1 MSIVDSDRDRSR
13 YDDIEAVIAALE
25 AGEMILIVDE
35 AGRENEG
42 DLYVP
47 AEAVTPEQINFMLTD
62 GRGLVC
68 APMGPEL
75 TDDLGLEQMV
85 PRSQNT
91 EEMGTAFTVSV
102 DAVSTGTGISAYDR
116 AETIQALADPETAP
130 TDLEKPGHIFPLEA
144 RADGVLD
151 RAGHTEAAVDLARI
165 AGYRPAG
172 VICEVVD
179 DDGTMAREDRLLE
192 FAEEHDLPT
201 VTVADV
207 VEYRYLTETLV
218 SREVETRLPTE
229 FGEFD
234 LYGYDYRG
242 ETHVALVNFED
253 VDPGTDRPLVRIHS
267 KCLTGDA
274 LHSLKCDCGFQL
286 DQTLQRISEEGG
298 VLLYLD
304 QEGRGIGLLNKLKA
318 YQLQEEGYD
327 TVEANR
333 ELGFEPDERRF
344 DAAAQMLKD
353 IGLDRVRLLTNN
365 PRKIT
370 ALERFGFDVETDSL
384 EIEPNPENE
393 SYLATKAEKLGH
405 QLDVFNT
412 D

>member
-1 MSIVDSDRDRSR
+1 MSIVESDRDRSR
-13 YDDIEAVIAALE
+13 FDDVEDAIEALE
-25 AGEMILIVDE
+25 AGEMIMLVDE
-35 AGRENEG
+35 KGRENEG
-42 DLYVP
+42 DLVVP
-47 AEAVTPEQINFMLTD
+47 AETVTPEQINFMLTD

-68 APMGPEL
+68 APMAPEL
-75 TDDLGLEQMV
+75 TDALGLEQMV
-85 PRSQNT
+85 PLSENT
-91 EEMGTAFTVSV
+91 EEMSTRFTVSV

-116 AETIQALADPETAP
+116 AETIRTLVDPDAEPADF
-130 TDLEKPGHIFPLEA
+130 EKPGHVFPLEA

-151 RAGHTEAAVDLARI
+151 REGHTEAAVDLVRI
-165 AGYRPAG
+165 AGHRPAG

-192 FAEEHDLPT
+192 LANEYDMPI

-207 VEYRYLTETLV
+207 LEYRYLREKLV

-234 LYGYDYRG
+234 LYGYDYMG
-242 ETHVALVNFED
+242 ETHVALVNLDD
-253 VDPGTDRPLVRIHS
+253 VNLETDRPLVRIHS

-286 DQTLQRISEEGG
+286 EETMARISEEGG

-344 DAAAQMLKD
+344 DAAAQMLRD

-365 PRKIT
+365 PRKVE
-370 ALERFGFDVETDSL
+370 ALQRFDFDVETDSL

-393 SYLATKAEKLGH
+393 SYLETKAEKLGH

>member
-1 MSIVDSDRDRSR
+1 MSIVESDRDRSR
-13 YDDIEAVIAALE
+13 YDDVEVAIEALE
-25 AGEMILIVDE
+25 AGDMILLVDE
-35 AGRENEG
+35 EGRENEG
-42 DLYVP
+42 DLVVP
-47 AEAVTPEQINFMLTD
+47 AGAVTAEQINFMLKE

-68 APMGPEL
+68 APMAPDL
-75 TDDLGLEQMV
+75 TDALGLAQMV
-85 PRSQNT
+85 PPAENT
-91 EEMGTAFTVSV
+91 EEMSTRFTVSV
-102 DAVSTGTGISAYDR
+102 DAASTGTGISAYDR
-116 AETIQALADPETAP
+116 AETIRQLADPDAEP
-130 TDLEKPGHIFPLEA
+130 SDFEKPGHVFPLEA
-144 RADGVLD
+144 RAGGVLD
-151 RAGHTEAAVDLARI
+151 REGHTEAAVDLARI
-165 AGYRPAG
+165 AGHRPAG

-192 FAEEHDLPT
+192 FADEHDMPI

-207 VEYRYLTETLV
+207 LEYRYLTEKLV

-234 LYGYDYRG
+234 LYGYDYMG
-242 ETHVALVNFED
+242 ETHVALVNLAD
-253 VDPGTDRPLVRIHS
+253 VDLERDRPLVRIHS

-286 DQTLQRISEEGG
+286 DETLQRISEDGG

-344 DAAAQMLKD
+344 DAAAQMLRD

-365 PRKIT
+365 PRKAE
-370 ALERFGFDVETDSL
+370 ALRRFDFDVETDSL
-384 EIEPNPENE
+384 EVEPNPENE
-393 SYLATKAEKLGH
+393 SYLETKAEKLGH

>member
-1 MSIVDSDRDRSR
+1 MSIVESDRDRSR
-13 YDDIEAVIAALE
+13 FDDIEVAIDALR
-25 AGEMILIVDE
+25 AGEMVMLVDE
-35 AGRENEG
+35 EGRENEG
-42 DLYVP
+42 DLVVP
-47 AEAVTPEQINFMLTD
+47 AEAVTPEQINFMLKE

-68 APMGPEL
+68 APMAPEL
-75 TDDLGLEQMV
+75 TDSLGLEQMV
-85 PRSQNT
+85 PPSENT
-91 EEMGTAFTVSV
+91 EEMSTRFTVSV

-116 AETIQALADPETAP
+116 AETIRKLADPGAEP
-130 TDLEKPGHIFPLEA
+130 SDFEKPGHVFPLEA
-144 RADGVLD
+144 RSDGVLD
-151 RAGHTEAAVDLARI
+151 REGHTEAAVDLARI
-165 AGYRPAG
+165 ADYRPAS

-179 DDGTMAREDRLLE
+179 DDGTMAREDRLLA
-192 FAEEHDLPT
+192 FADEHEMPI

-207 VEYRYLTETLV
+207 IEYRYLTETLV

-234 LYGYDYRG
+234 LYGYDYFG
-242 ETHVALVNFED
+242 ETHVALVNLDD
-253 VDPGTDRPLVRIHS
+253 VDLEADRPLVRIHS

-286 DQTLQRISEEGG
+286 EETLQRISEAGG

-344 DAAAQMLKD
+344 DAAAQMLDD
-353 IGLDRVRLLTNN
+353 IGLERVRLLTNN
-365 PRKIT
+365 PRKIK
-370 ALERFGFDVETDSL
+370 ALQRFDFDVETASL
-384 EIEPNPENE
+384 EVEPNPENE
-393 SYLATKAEKLGH
+393 TYLETKAEKLGH
-405 QLDVFNT
+405 QLDVFNS

>member
-1 MSIVDSDRDRSR
+1 MSIVESDRDRSQ
-13 YDDIEAVIAALE
+13 YDDIERAIETLS
-25 AGEMILIVDE
+25 AGEMILLVDE
-35 AGRENEG
+35 AERENEG
-42 DLYVP
+42 DLFVP
-47 AEAVTPEQINFMLTD
+47 AEAVTPEQVNFMLQH

-68 APMGPEL
+68 APMAPAL
-75 TDDLGLEQMV
+75 TDALGLEQMV
-85 PRSQNT
+85 PLSENT
-91 EEMGTAFTVSV
+91 EEMGTRFTVSV

-116 AETIQALADPETAP
+116 AETLQALADPETDP
-130 TDLEKPGHIFPLEA
+130 DDLEKPGHIFPLEA
-144 RADGVLD
+144 RDEGVLA
-151 RAGHTEAAVDLARI
+151 REGHTEAAVDLARI

-192 FAEEHDLPT
+192 LADEHDIPI
-201 VTVADV
+201 VTIADV

-218 SREVETRLPTE
+218 SREVETRLPTV
-229 FGEFD
+229 FGEFA

-253 VDPGTDRPLVRIHS
+253 IDPETERPLVRIHS

-286 DQTLQRISEEGG
+286 DETLQRISEYGG

-318 YQLQEEGYD
+318 YELQEEGYD

-333 ELGFEPDERRF
+333 QLGFEPDERRF
-344 DAAAQMLKD
+344 DAAAQMLRD
-353 IGLDRVRLLTNN
+353 LGLDRVRLLTNN
-365 PRKIT
+365 PRKIE
-370 ALERFGFDVETDSL
+370 ALERFDFDVEATPL
-384 EIEPNPENE
+384 EVEPNPENE
-393 SYLATKAEKLGH
+393 SYLETKAEKLGH
-405 QLDVFNT
+405 QLHVFNT

>member
-13 YDDIEAVIAALE
+13 YDDIDDVIAALE
-25 AGEMILIVDE
+25 AGEMVLIVDE

-47 AEAVTPEQINFMLTD
+47 AEAATAEQLNFMLTD

-68 APMGPEL
+68 APMAPEL
-75 TDDLGLEQMV
+75 TADLGLEQMV

-102 DAVSTGTGISAYDR
+102 DAGSTGTGISAYDR
-116 AETIQALADPETAP
+116 AETVQALADPESDP
-130 TDLEKPGHIFPLEA
+130 SDFEKPGHVFPLEA

-179 DDGTMAREDRLLE
+179 DDGTMAREDRLLA
-192 FAEEHDLPT
+192 FAEEHDLPI

-207 VEYRYLTETLV
+207 VEYRYLNETLV

-234 LYGYDYRG
+234 LYGYEYRG
-242 ETHVALVNFED
+242 ETHVALANLAD
-253 VDPGTDRPLVRIHS
+253 IDPATDRPLVRIHS

-286 DQTLQRISEEGG
+286 EETMARISEEGG

-344 DAAAQMLKD
+344 DAAAQMLHD

-370 ALERFGFDVETDSL
+370 ALQRFGFDVETDSL

>member
-1 MSIVDSDRDRSR
+1 MSIVESDRDRSR
-13 YDDIEAVIAALE
+13 FDDVEDAIAALE
-25 AGEMILIVDE
+25 AGEMVVLVDE
-35 AGRENEG
+35 EGRENEG
-42 DLYVP
+42 DLVAP
-47 AEAVTPEQINFMLTD
+47 AGTVTPEQINFMLME

-68 APMGPEL
+68 APMASEL
-75 TDDLGLEQMV
+75 TDALGLEQMV
-85 PRSQNT
+85 PPSENT
-91 EEMGTAFTVSV
+91 EEMSTRFTVSV

-116 AETIQALADPETAP
+116 AETIRELADPDARAG
-130 TDLEKPGHIFPLEA
+130 DFEKPGHVFPLEA
-144 RADGVLD
+144 RTDGVLD
-151 RAGHTEAAVDLARI
+151 RKGHTEAAVDLVRI
-165 AGYRPAG
+165 AGHRPAG
-172 VICEVVD
+172 VICEIVD

-192 FAEEHDLPT
+192 FADEHDLPI

-207 VEYRYLTETLV
+207 LEYRYLSEKLV
-218 SREVETRLPTE
+218 SREVQTRLPTE

-234 LYGYDYRG
+234 LYGYDYMG
-242 ETHVALVNFED
+242 ETHVALVNLDD
-253 VDPGTDRPLVRIHS
+253 VDLESDRPLVRIHS

-286 DQTLQRISEEGG
+286 EETMRRISEESG

-344 DAAAQMLKD
+344 DAAAQMLRD

-365 PRKIT
+365 PRKVE
-370 ALERFGFDVETDSL
+370 ALRRFDFDVKTDSL

-393 SYLATKAEKLGH
+393 SYLETKAEKLGH

>member
-1 MSIVDSDRDRSR
+1 MTVIESDRDRSR
-13 YDDIEAVIAALE
+13 FDDIETAIDAVAN
-25 AGEMILIVDE
+25 GEMILLVDE
-35 AGRENEG
+35 QSREDEG

-47 AEAVTPEQINFMLTD
+47 AEAITPEQMNFMLKY

-68 APMGPEL
+68 APVSPEI

-85 PRSQNT
+85 PASENT
-91 EEMGTAFTVSV
+91 EEMSTRFTVSV
-102 DAVSTGTGISAYDR
+102 DAASTGTGISAYDR
-116 AETIQALADPETAP
+116 AETVQALVDPETEPA
-130 TDLEKPGHIFPLEA
+130 DLDKPGHIFPLEA
-144 RADGVLD
+144 KADGVLD
-151 RAGHTEAAVDLARI
+151 REGHTEAAVDLARI
-165 AGYRPAG
+165 AGYRPGG

-179 DDGTMAREDRLLE
+179 DDGTMAREDRLME
-192 FAEEHDLPT
+192 FADEHDMPI

-207 VEYRYLTETLV
+207 LEYRHLTETLV
-218 SREVETRLPTE
+218 SRAVDTRLPTE
-229 FGEFD
+229 FGTFD
-234 LYGYDYRG
+234 MYGYDYRG
-242 ETHVALVNFED
+242 ETHVALVNLDD
-253 VDPGTDRPLVRIHS
+253 VDPETDRPLVRIHS

-286 DQTLQRISEEGG
+286 EETMQRISEEGG

-318 YQLQEEGYD
+318 YELQEHGYD
-327 TVEANR
+327 TVEANV

-344 DAAAQMLKD
+344 DAAAQMLRD

-365 PRKIT
+365 PRKAA
-370 ALERFGFDVETDSL
+370 ALKRFEFDVEADSL

-393 SYLATKAEKLGH
+393 AYLATKAEKLDH
-405 QLDVFNT
+405 QLDVFNS

>member
-1 MSIVDSDRDRSR
+1 MSLVESDRDRSR
-13 YDDIEAVIAALE
+13 YDDVADAIAALE
-25 AGEMILIVDE
+25 AGETVVLVDE
-35 AGRENEG
+35 KGRENEG
-42 DLYVP
+42 DLVAP
-47 AEAVTPEQINFMLTD
+47 AETLTGEQLNVMLKE

-68 APMGPEL
+68 APLDPEL
-75 TDDLGLEQMV
+75 TDALDLEQMV
-85 PRSQNT
+85 PPDRNT
-91 EEMGTAFTVSV
+91 EEMSTRFTVSV
-102 DAVSTGTGISAYDR
+102 DAVSTGTGISAHDR
-116 AETIQALADPETAP
+116 AETIRRLADPDAGP
-130 TDLEKPGHIFPLEA
+130 DDFEKPGHVFPLEA

-151 RAGHTEAAVDLARI
+151 REGHTEAAVDLARI
-165 AGYRPAG
+165 AGHRPAA
-172 VICEVVD
+172 VICEIVD
-179 DDGTMAREDRLLE
+179 DDGTMAREDALLA
-192 FAEEHDLPT
+192 FAAEHDMPI

-207 VEYRYLTETLV
+207 IEYRYLTETLV

-242 ETHVALVNFED
+242 ETHVALVNLAD
-253 VDPGTDRPLVRIHS
+253 VDPDADRTLVRIHS

-286 DQTLQRISEEGG
+286 EETMRRISEEGG

-304 QEGRGIGLLNKLKA
+304 QEGRGIGLLNKLEA
-318 YQLQEEGYD
+318 YELQEHGYD
-327 TVEANR
+327 TVEANE

-344 DAAAQMLKD
+344 DAAAQMLRD

-365 PRKIT
+365 PRKVA
-370 ALERFGFDVETDSL
+370 ALERFDFDVETDSL
-384 EIEPNPENE
+384 EVEPNPENE
-393 SYLATKAEKLGH
+393 AYLETKAEKLGH

>member
-1 MSIVDSDRDRSR
+1 MSIVESDRDRSR
-13 YDDIEAVIAALE
+13 FDDVEDAIAALE
-25 AGEMILIVDE
+25 AGEMVLLVDE
-35 AGRENEG
+35 EGRENEG
-42 DLYVP
+42 DLCVP
-47 AEAVTPEQINFMLTD
+47 AEAVTAEQLNFMLTE

-68 APMGPEL
+68 APMAPEL
-75 TDDLGLEQMV
+75 TDTLGLEQMV
-85 PRSQNT
+85 PPAENT
-91 EEMGTAFTVSV
+91 EEMSTRFTVSV

-116 AETIQALADPETAP
+116 AETIRKLAAPDAAP
-130 TDLEKPGHIFPLEA
+130 TDFEKPGHVFPLEA
-144 RADGVLD
+144 RPDGVLD
-151 RAGHTEAAVDLARI
+151 REGHTEAAVDLARI

-172 VICEVVD
+172 AICEIVD

-192 FAEEHDLPT
+192 FADEHDMPI

-207 VEYRYLTETLV
+207 LEYRYLTETLV
-218 SREVETRLPTE
+218 SREVDTRLPTE

-234 LYGYDYRG
+234 LYGYDYMG
-242 ETHVALVNFED
+242 ETHVALVNLDD
-253 VDPGTDRPLVRIHS
+253 VDLETDRPLVRIHS

-286 DQTLQRISEEGG
+286 EETMARISEDGG

-344 DAAAQMLKD
+344 DAAAQMLRD

-365 PRKIT
+365 PRKVD
-370 ALERFGFDVETDSL
+370 ALQRFDFDVETDSL

-393 SYLATKAEKLGH
+393 SYLETKAEKLGH